1 MLQVVEEA
9 GMQMMDLINQSL
21 TLYKLESGTYEHQPQ
36 SVDWL
41 AVIMRAVRDTSMHR
55 EPACTVETTLDGQ
68 EVGKD
73 MQLVIQGDS
82 TLLYGMTANL
92 LKNAVEASG
101 GQPVRVDV
109 TSGDPCVLEIR
120 NRLPVPEKVRRSF
133 FDKYSTHGKHN
144 GTGLGTYSA
153 RLAAEAHG
161 GHISMD
167 TSPETGTV
175 VRVALPKGEAQAA

>member
-41 AVIMRAVRDTSMHR
+41 AIIMRAVRDTSMHR
-55 EPACTVETTLDGQ
+55 EPACSVETTLDGQ
-68 EVGKD
+68 KVEKG
-73 MQLVIQGDS
+73 MQLVIQGDG
-82 TLLYGMTANL
+82 TLLYGMAANL

-120 NRLPVPEKVRRSF
+120 NRLPVPEEVRRSF

-161 GHISMD
+161 GNIAMD

-175 VRVALPKGEAQAA
+175 VRVTLPRGQTAA

>member
-21 TLYKLESGTYEHQPQ
+21 TLYKLESGTYEHQPKP
-36 SVDWL
+36 VDWL
-41 AVIMRAVRDTSMHR
+41 AVILRAVRDTSMHR
-55 EPACTVETTLDGQ
+55 EPACVVETTLDGKP
-68 EVGKD
+68 VDKD
-73 MQLVIQGDS
+73 AHLVIQGDG

-92 LKNAVEASG
+92 LKNAIEASD

-109 TSGDPCVLEIR
+109 TSGDPCVLDIR
-120 NRLPVPEKVRRSF
+120 NRRPVPEEVRRSF
-133 FDKYSTHGKHN
+133 FDKYSTYGKHN

-167 TSPETGTV
+167 TSSESGTV
-175 VRVALPKGEAQAA
+175 VRVSLPRGETDAA